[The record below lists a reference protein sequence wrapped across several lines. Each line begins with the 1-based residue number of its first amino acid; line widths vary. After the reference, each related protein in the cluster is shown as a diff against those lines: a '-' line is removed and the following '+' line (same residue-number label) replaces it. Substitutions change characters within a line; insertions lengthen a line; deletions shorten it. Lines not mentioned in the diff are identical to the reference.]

1 MNKTRFL
8 IAGLLTAGFVTDAF
22 GTTKKKFD
30 FVVGV
35 DGNFKAAIA
44 AATAANPSASN
55 RFVIFFPDG
64 EYDLTSLT
72 ADRHGKTTFSPSYVS
87 LIGQTM
93 EKAIIAN
100 KTDTESIG
108 HTATLY
114 FPKNNGM
121 YMQDLTIQNK
131 STYCGA
137 SACRQVT
144 IQQNSGDKFIFK
156 NVKLVSGQD
165 TYYTKGGRSYWEGGQ
180 IEGTVDFIC
189 GGGDVF
195 FEGTNIVVKRNGGY
209 ITASQNPGDY
219 GYVFNNTKLN
229 ASGSN
234 VAGTFFLGRSWG
246 HAKTVFLNTTMYAQP
261 AAEGWGPDMN
271 SAPVVFGE
279 YNSKNGNGGAVDV
292 SRRKTYFNGGKDA
305 STATTLKTVW
315 NASDAAKYTVANV
328 MGGSDKWEPN
338 KLTVQVS
345 APKISQEGGE
355 ITWADNENALCWVVF
370 VNGKYKT
377 NVATNSVSVEGIA
390 AGSKVT
396 VRAANSMGG
405 LGATSNEITTVE
417 DNSTYFNVKLSSE
430 MGGSIQSSL
439 SGSKVAEGK
448 TVTFTA
454 KANDGWKFAG
464 WTGASAAAIDATSP
478 TAEIKVTGDIE
489 LTATFTGAG
498 TNTFQAEEGIIENGI
513 NESTNAGF
521 AGAGYV
527 NFGAGNSYVNIPVYV
542 EAAGTY
548 KMEMFYANGSSA
560 SRDLIVKVLENTS
573 AGSVTLDPEQQIT
586 FEKTSAWTTY
596 PSKETTIK
604 LPRGASYIQ
613 FAVVGSNDGPNLD
626 QIKLTPIEVEK
637 IPEEVS
643 PTPEDTTG
651 AKDEDGPSVTPG
663 DSDPNF
669 IAANKLQYNAIP
681 SNARIQL
688 FSVQGKLIR
697 TLQTNHSEEIS
708 LFRNSLPA
716 GSYLVRISAPGFK
729 KVQVIRVD

>member
-1 MNKTRFL
+1 MNKTRL
-8 IAGLLTAGFVTDAF
+8 MIAGLLTAGFVTDAF
-22 GTTKKKFD
+22 GITKKKFD

-35 DGNFKAAIA
+35 DGDFKAAIA
-44 AATAANPSASN
+44 AAAAAKPSANN

-64 EYDLTSLT
+64 EYDLTNLT
-72 ADRHGKTTFSPSYVS
+72 ADRHGKTTFTQSYVS
-87 LIGQTM
+87 LIGQTRDR
-93 EKAIIAN
+93 AIIAN

-114 FPKNNGM
+114 FSGNNSM

-144 IQQNSGDKFIFK
+144 IQQNSGDKYIFK
-156 NVKLVSGQD
+156 NVRLISGQD
-165 TYYTKGGRSYWEGGQ
+165 TYYTKGGRSYWEGGEIQ
-180 IEGTVDFIC
+180 GTVDFIC

-195 FEGTNIVVKRNGGY
+195 FEGTNLVMKRDGGY
-209 ITASQNPGDY
+209 IAVSQNPGTW
-219 GYVFNNTKLN
+219 GYVFNNAKIN
-229 ASGSN
+229 VSNGSYN
-234 VAGTFFLGRSWG
+234 GTFYLGRSWG
-246 HAKTVFLNTTMYAQP
+246 AAKTVYLNTTMYALP
-261 AAEGWGPDMN
+261 RAEGWGPDMN

-279 YNSKNGNGGAVDV
+279 YNSKNGNGSAVDV
-292 SRRKTYFNGGKDA
+292 SRRTTYFNGGKDP
-305 STATTLKTVW
+305 STARSLKTVW
-315 NASDAAKYTVANV
+315 NASDASKYTLANV
-328 MGGSDKWEPN
+328 LGGSDKWEPN
-338 KLTVQVS
+338 KLTVQMA
-345 APKISQEGGE
+345 APKISQEGGD
-355 ITWADNENALCWVVF
+355 IVWTDDENARCWVIF
-370 VNGKYKT
+370 VNGKYKGST
-377 NVATNSVSVEGIA
+377 ATNSFPVQGIA

-405 LGATSNEITTVE
+405 LGATSNEITAVE
-417 DNSTYFNVKLSSE
+417 DNSTYFNVKLTSE
-430 MGGSIQSSL
+430 MGGSVQSPL

-464 WTGASAAAIDATSP
+464 WTGASAVAIDATSP

-527 NFGAGNSYVNIPVYV
+527 NFGAGNSYVKIPVYV
-542 EAAGTY
+542 DAAGTY

-560 SRDLIVKVLENTS
+560 SRDLIVKVLEISS
-573 AGSVTLDPEQQIT
+573 ASSVTLDPEQQIT

-626 QIKLTPIEVEK
+626 QIILTPLEVEK

-651 AKDEDGPSVTPG
+651 AKDEDGPGVTPG
-663 DSDPNF
+663 DSIPDI
-669 IAANKLQYNAIP
+669 IATNKLQYNAIP

>member
-1 MNKTRFL
+1 MKTTRVL
-8 IAGLLTAGFVTDAF
+8 IASLLAAGFATESF
-22 GTTKKKFD
+22 GITKKKLD

-35 DGNFKAAIA
+35 DGDFKAAIA
-44 AATAANPSASN
+44 AAAAAKPSANN

-64 EYDLTSLT
+64 EHDLTNLT
-72 ADRHGKTTFSPSYVS
+72 ADRHGKTTFTQSFVS
-87 LIGQTM
+87 LIGQTRD
-93 EKAIIAN
+93 KAIIAN

-114 FPKNNGM
+114 FSGNNSM

-144 IQQNSGDKFIFK
+144 IQQNSGDKYIFK
-156 NVKLVSGQD
+156 NVRLVSGQD
-165 TYYTKGGRSYWEGGQ
+165 TYYTKGGRSYWEDGEIQ
-180 IEGTVDFIC
+180 GTVDFIC

-195 FEGTNIVVKRNGGY
+195 FEGTNLVMKRNGGY
-209 ITASQNPGDY
+209 IAVSQNPGTW
-219 GYVFNNTKLN
+219 GYVFNNAKIN
-229 ASGSN
+229 VSN
-234 VAGTFFLGRSWG
+234 SSYNGTFYLGRSWG
-246 HAKTVFLNTTMYAQP
+246 AAKTVYMNTIMYAQP

-292 SRRKTYFNGGKDA
+292 SRRRTYFNGGKDG
-305 STATTLKTVW
+305 STARTLKTVW
-315 NASDAAKYTVANV
+315 NASDVSKYTLANV
-328 MGGSDKWEPN
+328 LGGSDKWEPN
-338 KLTVQVS
+338 KLTVQVA
-345 APKISQEGGE
+345 APKISQDGGD
-355 ITWADNENALCWVVF
+355 IVWADDENALCWVVF
-370 VNGKYKT
+370 VNGKYKGST
-377 NVATNSVSVEGIA
+377 ATNSFPVQGIA

-405 LGATSNEITTVE
+405 LGAYSNEITTVD
-417 DNSTYFNVKLSSE
+417 DNSTYFNVKLTSE
-430 MGGSIQSSL
+430 MGGSVQNPL
-439 SGSKVAEGK
+439 SANKVAEGK

-464 WTGASAAAIDATSP
+464 WTGASAAAVDATSP
-478 TAEIKVTGDIE
+478 TAEIKVAGDIE

-498 TNTFQAEEGIIENGI
+498 TGTFQAEEGIIQNGI
-513 NESTNAGF
+513 NESTNKGF

-542 EAAGTY
+542 DAAGTY

-560 SRDLIVKVLENTS
+560 SRDLVVKVLESSS

-626 QIKLTPIEVEK
+626 QIVLTPIEVETL
-637 IPEEVS
+637 P
-643 PTPEDTTG
+643 DTT
-651 AKDEDGPSVTPG
+651 EVPSVTPE
-663 DSDPNF
+663 DSTQLAICSRN
-669 IAANKLQYNAIP
+669 LQRNLAGK
-681 SNARIQL
+681 NVNLQL

-697 TLQTNHSEEIS
+697 TLKSADINEVN
-708 LFRNSLPA
+708 LFRESLPS
-716 GSYLVRISAPGFK
+716 GSYLLKITAPGYYRQTM
-729 KVQVIRVD
+729 VHIQ

>member
-1 MNKTRFL
+1 MNKTRLL
-8 IAGLLTAGFVTDAF
+8 IAGLLAAGFVTDAF
-22 GTTKKKFD
+22 GITKKKFD

-44 AATAANPSASN
+44 AAPGTSSGGHFLI
-55 RFVIFFPDG
+55 FVPNG
-64 EYDLTSLT
+64 EYNIGTLTGDSNQKT
-72 ADRHGKTTFSPSYVS
+72 AFEKSNIS
-87 LIGQTM
+87 LIGESMDKTIIYNQSIN
-93 EKAIIAN
+93 EAIG
-100 KTDTESIG
+100 T
-108 HTATLY
+108 TATLY
-114 FPKNNGM
+114 IHGNDV
-121 YMQDLTIQNK
+121 YLQDLTIQNK
-131 STYCGA
+131 SGGPTCSA
-137 SACRQVT
+137 NACRHVAV
-144 IQQNSGDKFIFK
+144 QQQGDKMIYK
-156 NVKLVSGQD
+156 QVKLIAGQD
-165 TYYTKGGRSYWEGGQ
+165 TYYTKSGKTYWEGGEIQ
-180 IEGTVDFIC
+180 GTVDFIC

-195 FEGTNIVVKRNGGY
+195 FEGTNLVMRRSGGY
-209 ITASQNPGDY
+209 IAVSQNPGDW
-219 GYVFNNTKLN
+219 GYVFNNSKIN
-229 ASGSN
+229 VSNGSYN
-234 VAGTFFLGRSWG
+234 GTFYLGRSWG

-261 AAEGWGPDMN
+261 TAEGWGPDMN

-292 SRRKTYFNGGKDA
+292 SRRRTYFNGGKDA

-315 NASDAAKYTVANV
+315 NASDAAKYTLANV
-328 MGGSDKWEPN
+328 MGSWAPN
-338 KLTVQVS
+338 NITKQVA
-345 APKISQEGGE
+345 APKISQEGAE
-355 ITWADNENALCWVVF
+355 IVWADDENALNWVVF
-370 VNGKYKT
+370 VNGKYHT
-377 NVATNSVSVEGIA
+377 NVIQNSIDVGNLA
-390 AGSKVT
+390 PGSKVT

-417 DNSTYFNVKLSSE
+417 DNSTYFNVKLTSE
-430 MGGSIQSSL
+430 MGGSVQSPL

-527 NFGAGNSYVNIPVYV
+527 NFGAGNSYVNVPVYV
-542 EAAGTY
+542 DAAGTY

-560 SRDLIVKVLENTS
+560 SRDLIVKVLENSS
-573 AGSVTLDPEQQIT
+573 ASSVTLDPEQQIT

-613 FAVVGSNDGPNLD
+613 FAVVGNNDGPNLD
-626 QIKLTPIEVEK
+626 QIILTPLEVEK
-637 IPEEVS
+637 IPEEIDPPAV
-643 PTPEDTTG
+643 TPEDTIPDFAA
-651 AKDEDGPSVTPG
+651 AK
-663 DSDPNF
+663 N
-669 IAANKLQYNAIP
+669 LQFEAIP
-681 SNARIQL
+681 SNARIQV

-697 TLQTNHSEEIS
+697 TLQTSRPEEIS

-729 KVQVIRVD
+729 KVKIIRIE